1 MKIDTIE
8 YIKEMNFN
16 NMKQDDIQFCYDSIE
31 DQHIKGNGNL
41 VTLEVNDKIVE
52 VNAKHLLTQ
61 LEVKYNVKPKNCSI
75 LTLTDIKDMGLKN
88 LEKLDKKNTMD
99 LIKIYSEIHYKRLD
113 VEKHY
118 DFDYDRDLSIKSVIT
133 NQMATDLQLNAV
145 EIDNY
150 DSVIICDVLTT
161 FENKISEMI
170 QSRLNETKEFDK
182 MSNDI
187 DQYLDKIFY
196 DNEIFQEYKEY
207 ELKFCNEKIYFV
219 IHFSECEMIDNEIF
233 FFDNHYN
240 KEVTTN
246 LTKLDISTEFKEVG
260 VDVYNLVDKNL
271 MYFLEVNET
280 YNTGCYTV
288 KCVNHGFGNVGGL
301 LEDYCIV

>member
-170 QSRLNETKEFDK
+170 QSRLNETKELDK
-182 MSNDI
+182 MESN
-187 DQYLDKIFY
+187 K
-196 DNEIFQEYKEY
+196 N
-207 ELKFCNEKIYFV
+207 
-219 IHFSECEMIDNEIF
+219 
-233 FFDNHYN
+233 
-240 KEVTTN
+240 TN
-246 LTKLDISTEFKEVG
+246 DFKANSILSLMEQLGLDISFDEFDLTNSIELAFEFELITNKEFNELIENSKKFETY
-260 VDVYNLVDKNL
+260 DYLKNL
-271 MYFLEVNET
+271 CYIKISKLVN
-280 YNTGCYTV
+280 
-288 KCVNHGFGNVGGL
+288 
-301 LEDYCIV
+301 

>member
-1 MKIDTIE
+1 
-8 YIKEMNFN
+8 
-16 NMKQDDIQFCYDSIE
+16 
-31 DQHIKGNGNL
+31 
-41 VTLEVNDKIVE
+41 
-52 VNAKHLLTQ
+52 
-61 LEVKYNVKPKNCSI
+61 
-75 LTLTDIKDMGLKN
+75 
-88 LEKLDKKNTMD
+88 
-99 LIKIYSEIHYKRLD
+99 
-113 VEKHY
+113 
-118 DFDYDRDLSIKSVIT
+118 
-133 NQMATDLQLNAV
+133 
-145 EIDNY
+145 
-150 DSVIICDVLTT
+150 
-161 FENKISEMI
+161 
-170 QSRLNETKEFDK
+170 